1 MKQESLKSKMTSVDE
16 ELRIVCSLKAKVFC
30 VFGCF
35 WKVDDD
41 YSDVFVLSSQKVPL
55 PIASLDSVYGER

>member
-1 MKQESLKSKMTSVDE
+1 MTSVDE
-16 ELRIVCSLKAKVFC
+16 ELRIVCSLKAKVFWG
-30 VFGCF
+30 FGSF

-55 PIASLDSVYGER
+55 PIAALDSVYGER